1 VFRFNAANRR
11 RYAYVG
17 LTFAVFM
24 LAGLAAC
31 GGGGGGGGGHSHS
44 VTVTA
49 KYSGDTNYAAS
60 SGTVVVTVQ

>member
-1 VFRFNAANRR
+1 
-11 RYAYVG
+11 
-17 LTFAVFM
+17 
-24 LAGLAAC
+24 
-31 GGGGGGGGGHSHS
+31 